1 MTQPTMDRLHEA
13 SVWARTF
20 TDESKRELIGARND
34 HRQAARQLMVSLNQ
48 YLNPSDPRAIPEAQ

>member
-34 HRQAARQLMVSLNQ
+34 HRQAARQLMVAL
-48 YLNPSDPRAIPEAQ
+48 LNPSDPRAIPEAE